1 MPNDQATNQQTTPQT
16 NPETSTT
23 STNPTNPPL
32 PNDPASRTATGE
44 IIDQSKVPADGK
56 TDDKGGDTGK
66 KSEGEGAVPESYTFA
81 TGEDQHL
88 DEAAIGEITP
98 IFKELKLDQAGVDKL
113 TGFYNKRMADLQTRL
128 QDSVNTMREGW
139 RNDIA
144 ADKEMGGKVD
154 AIKTDIGKMWS
165 HLPPDVVS
173 SFKEAMDI
181 TGVGDHPAIVKGL
194 WKIAALVNEG
204 RPVPPNNPSPHGQ
217 SKPGSGPVSI
227 ASAMYPNLPQ

>member
-1 MPNDQATNQQTTPQT
+1 MPNDQATNQQTTPPT
-16 NPETSTT
+16 NQETSTA

-32 PNDPASRTATGE
+32 PNDPASRTPTGE

-56 TDDKGGDTGK
+56 TDDKGGDIGK
-66 KSEGEGAVPESYTFA
+66 KSEGERTVPESYTFA

-128 QDSVNTMREGW
+128 QNSVNNMREGW

-144 ADKEMGGKVD
+144 ADKEMGDKVD
-154 AIKTDIGKMWS
+154 AIKIDIGKMWA
-165 HLPPDVVS
+165 HLPPDVVK